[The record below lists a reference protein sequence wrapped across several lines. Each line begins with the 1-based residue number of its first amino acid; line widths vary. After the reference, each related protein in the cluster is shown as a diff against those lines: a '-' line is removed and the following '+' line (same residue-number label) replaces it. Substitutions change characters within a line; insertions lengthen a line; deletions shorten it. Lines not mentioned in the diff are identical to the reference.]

1 MNLHINLELKFKNKG
16 DTDMVDVIAIG
27 ELLID
32 MIADIPGKSLELQ
45 TSFKRFAGG
54 APANFAVGIQRLGL
68 SSGLITKVGDDFF
81 GRYLIKTLKDEDID
95 ISQIKKTKDYKTALA
110 FVGLDDEK
118 TPSFSFYR
126 SPCADIML
134 NEQEIEESYI
144 QSAKLLMCGTV
155 SLADEPARSAIFRA
169 IAYAKK
175 NGLKVACDP
184 NLREDLWHFKDPRE
198 HLFKVLKDTDIFLP
212 SISEAEFITGE
223 KGEKAFESILNLG
236 PSIIATTQGAKGSTI
251 ITKDEKFFAPS
262 YKVDVVD
269 TTGAGDA
276 YAAGLVTGLLT
287 DLPLNEIPYFANAVS
302 ALKITRKGAMNI
314 PTRKEVEY
322 FMKKHK

>member
-1 MNLHINLELKFKNKG
+1 
-16 DTDMVDVIAIG
+16 MVDVIAIG

-32 MIADIPGKSLELQ
+32 MIADIPGKPLEVQ

-81 GRYLIKTLKDEDID
+81 GRYLIKTLKDEEVD
-95 ISQIKKTKDYKTALA
+95 ISQIKITREYKTALA
-110 FVGLDDEK
+110 FVGLDEEK
-118 TPSFSFYR
+118 NPRFSFYR

-134 NEQEIEESYI
+134 NEQEIEENYI
-144 QSAKLLMCGTV
+144 KSAKLLMCGTV
-155 SLADEPARSAIFRA
+155 SLADEPARSAIFKA
-169 IAYAKK
+169 IFFAKK
-175 NGLKVACDP
+175 NGLQVVCDP
-184 NLREDLWHFKDPRE
+184 NLRDELWHFKDPRE
-198 HLFKVLKDTDIFLP
+198 HIFKVLKETDIFLP
-212 SISEAEFITGE
+212 SISEVEFITGE
-223 KGEKAFESILNLG
+223 KGEKAFESILDLG
-236 PSIIATTQGAKGSTI
+236 PSIIAITQGAEGSTL

-287 DLPLNEIPYFANAVS
+287 NLPLEEIPYFANAVS
-302 ALKITRKGAMNI
+302 AVKITREGAMNI
-314 PTRKEVEY
+314 PSRKEVEH
-322 FMKKHK
+322 FMKNYQ